1 MSSHSMI
8 TFPCPSCE
16 EMISLTRSQA
26 IAPCPFCEVER
37 QAVFTVS
44 VLEQQPKHRGP
55 TEKGYHARC
64 FRPDARPSQ
73 GTRQIHTP
81 GAH

>member
-1 MSSHSMI
+1 
-8 TFPCPSCE
+8 
-16 EMISLTRSQA
+16 MISLTRSQA